1 MSRVAKTP
9 VSIPSGVE
17 VNVNGQVVTVKGPKG
32 QLDFNV
38 NPAVAVT
45 VENGLVSFNWEGR
58 EQGVSSNQAGTARA
72 IIQNMVVGVSEG
84 FTRALKLNGVGYRA
98 AVKDKVLTLSL
109 GYSHPIEHVLADG
122 ITAEC
127 PTQTDIVLKGISKH
141 LIGQEAANIRAY
153 RKPEPYKGHGV
164 RYADEVV
171 RIKEVKKK

>member
-17 VNVNGQVVTVKGPKG
+17 VNVNGQLVTVKGPKG
-32 QLDFNV
+32 QLNLNV
-38 NPAVAVT
+38 NSAVTVT
-45 VENGLVSFNWEGR
+45 VENNEVVFNWAGKEEGL
-58 EQGVSSNQAGTARA
+58 SSNQAGTARA
-72 IIQNMVVGVSEG
+72 LINNMVVGVSEG
-84 FTRALKLNGVGYRA
+84 FTRGLQLKGVGYRA
-98 AVKDKVLTLSL
+98 SVKGNTLSLAL

-122 ITAEC
+122 VTAEC
-127 PTQTDIVLKGISKH
+127 PSQTEIVLKSIDKH

-164 RYADEVV
+164 RYANEVV